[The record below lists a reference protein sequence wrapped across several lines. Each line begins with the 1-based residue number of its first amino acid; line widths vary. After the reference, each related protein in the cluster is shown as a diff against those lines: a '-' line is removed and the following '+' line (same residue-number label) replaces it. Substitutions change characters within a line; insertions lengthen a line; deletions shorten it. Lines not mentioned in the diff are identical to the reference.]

1 MRKLQKKSLKLAG
14 VGSWGLRN
22 KAISITEVQCV
33 AASAEVEAAASY
45 LEDPAKIIN
54 EGDYTKLWFEHR

>member
-1 MRKLQKKSLKLAG
+1 MRKLQKKSLTLVG

-33 AASAEVEAAASY
+33 AASADVEAAASY
-45 LEDPAKIIN
+45 QEDPAKIIN
-54 EGDYTKLWFEHR
+54 EGDYTKL

>member
-1 MRKLQKKSLKLAG
+1 MLVG

-33 AASAEVEAAASY
+33 AASADVEAAASY
-45 LEDPAKIIN
+45 QEDPAKIIN
-54 EGDYTKLWFEHR
+54 EGDYTKL